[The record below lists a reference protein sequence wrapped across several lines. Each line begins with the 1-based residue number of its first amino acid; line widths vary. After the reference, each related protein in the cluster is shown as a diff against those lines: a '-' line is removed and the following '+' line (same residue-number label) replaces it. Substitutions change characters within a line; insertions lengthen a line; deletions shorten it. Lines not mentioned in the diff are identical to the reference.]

1 MATKRVPALMLAG
14 CQAFLLGGMM
24 SLAIAAA
31 EAANLSTGIGQAHP
45 LQLAQQESAPE
56 QSPGAYG
63 MGPGMG
69 PGMGSGMGPGS
80 QGMGPGMGPCGQ
92 GMGMGPGM
100 GPCGQGMGPGM
111 GPGGQGMGT
120 PSEGGGQPMG
130 PGFGAPGYGMHPG
143 GQHHGM
149 MGGPRGGYPMAKFNA
164 IGAIDLTDEQ
174 RGKFDALRKELNT
187 SVQEIMGKIRA
198 ENEKLRKLQEEQ
210 MRLGKTLSDLRGH
223 MMQATMDAT
232 NRAKDLLTD
241 DQRKAMIDQG
251 RPTMMQPR
259 SVPYAEPQGGA
270 TE

>member
-1 MATKRVPALMLAG
+1 MDTNRVPALVLAG

-24 SLAIAAA
+24 SLAVADAD
-31 EAANLSTGIGQAHP
+31 AANLSTGTGQAHP
-45 LQLAQQESAPE
+45 LQLAQQESAPG
-56 QSPGAYG
+56 QWPGAYG
-63 MGPGMG
+63 MGP
-69 PGMGSGMGPGS
+69 GMGPGS
-80 QGMGPGMGPCGQ
+80 QGMGPGMGP
-92 GMGMGPGM
+92 GMMPGMRSGMGPGM

-111 GPGGQGMGT
+111 GSGGQGMGM
-120 PSEGGGQPMG
+120 PSEGGGQTMG

-149 MGGPRGGYPMAKFNA
+149 MGGPMGGSPMAMFNA
-164 IGAIDLTDEQ
+164 IGSIDLTDEQ

-198 ENEKLRKLQEEQ
+198 ENEKMRKLQEEQ
-210 MRLGKTLSDLRGH
+210 MRLGKTLSDLRGR

-259 SVPYAEPQGGA
+259 SVPYAEPHGGA

>member
-31 EAANLSTGIGQAHP
+31 EAANLYGDRTGSS
-45 LQLAQQESAPE
+45 LATRRRIRTRTT
-56 QSPGAYG
+56 PGAYG
-63 MGPGMG
+63 MGPGLGWDPAWG
-69 PGMGSGMGPGS
+69 PGAWDGTRNGARRPGH
-80 QGMGPGMGPCGQ
+80 GLDREWDPAARAWDREWVP
-92 GMGMGPGM
+92 
-100 GPCGQGMGPGM
+100 
-111 GPGGQGMGT
+111 GQGMGT

-198 ENEKLRKLQEEQ
+198 ENEKMRKLREEQ
-210 MRLGKTLSDLRGH
+210 MRLGKTLSDLKGQ
-223 MMQATMDAT
+223 MMQATRDVA
-232 NRAKDLLTD
+232 NRAEELLTD
-241 DQRKAMIDQG
+241 DQRKATIDQG